1 MENALGRPAAP
12 SGYPEVGLSLLACLA
27 VAFPTLIAFNVA
39 PSATFF
45 NQAAAFLGWGGFLLV
60 LGAGL
65 AQSARPRSPGSLA
78 LLASI
83 AILVLCALG
92 ASVFAGA
99 PWSLSLSSAGT
110 LLAAFL
116 VMAVGACVAR
126 AGLGISV
133 FRAFCIGL
141 VVAGVASSAIG
152 LIQVMAPQ
160 LADGD

>member
-1 MENALGRPAAP
+1 MEKVVDRPAAP
-12 SGYPEVGLSLLACLA
+12 PGYPEIGLALLACLA

-65 AQSARPRSPGSLA
+65 GQSARPRSPGSLA

-99 PWSLSLSSAGT
+99 P
-110 LLAAFL
+110 
-116 VMAVGACVAR
+116 
-126 AGLGISV
+126 
-133 FRAFCIGL
+133 
-141 VVAGVASSAIG
+141 
-152 LIQVMAPQ
+152 
-160 LADGD
+160 

>member
-1 MENALGRPAAP
+1 MLAMLASLAIAL
-12 SGYPEVGLSLLACLA
+12 
-27 VAFPTLIAFNVA
+27 PTLIAFNLA

-45 NQAAAFLGWGGFLLV
+45 NQAAAFTGWGGFLLV

-65 AQSARPRSPGSLA
+65 AQTARPRSPGSLA
-78 LLASI
+78 LLASL
-83 AILVLCALG
+83 AILVLAALG

-116 VMAVGACVAR
+116 VTVVGLRRPCR
-126 AGLGISV
+126 PRHFG

-141 VVAGVASSAIG
+141 VVAGVASERSA
-152 LIQVMAPQ
+152 
-160 LADGD
+160 